1 MTAESPT
8 RRSRFK
14 HPMNRKLERG
24 GVLLATLFFVTVLSA
39 SAAAVLGLSLYSYRL
54 ALRNDARAQAK
65 AVAETEM
72 DWIYYQFMNLILG
85 GTDPW
90 DTAGILATTLPADTG
105 ADHTTVI
112 PTTNQIP
119 FLKDHQTAGW
129 IVRRSVV
136 RNRFAQGEIPGTQD
150 RGTIYYIDVRIEVLP
165 PPSNSFA
172 GSLTVHTGRYFQCS
186 RTSVFQFAIFFQGDL
201 EMAPGKDMTVN
212 GDISAN
218 GSIYMGTWN
227 GGNHATITLNN
238 QVRYLKDD
246 YFNTLSDRTTT
257 TYREPNTP
265 DNPHLSV
272 DPVFGTSEATQV
284 VPMDKPENLLGGVNA
299 EALVASRPD
308 LFPTVNDVYRS
319 LIAPSPDDASSQEYP
334 SYNPSLGDAT
344 AISAQRL
351 YNRASLRITVD
362 ADGTIHFRKKDSSTD
377 LDPALFAGVL
387 TDFSPPPH
395 TTPVYVTTVT
405 DLREASVSPDT
416 LVNVTEIDV
425 STLQAKLAAVFPG
438 TDPNDPTTF
447 DGTLYVNLK
456 NGDINR
462 PPSIRLI
469 NGEATP
475 TVGSKGF
482 SVATNGGIY
491 VKGNYNTT
499 LKSDGSYNPTM
510 LMGDSVTL
518 LSSNWDDANA
528 ANPDVNSRDATGG
541 TVTIAGGVLTGNVSA
556 TPTTISGGAQ
566 NLLRYLENWTGTNVS
581 VLGSLG
587 RLFDSK
593 YYIRPFQQ
601 PGTVYLAPDNRTFT
615 YSDALQTVPPPD
627 APMTTNFSR
636 GSFFY
641 W

>member
-1 MTAESPT
+1 M
-8 RRSRFK
+8 K
-14 HPMNRKLERG
+14 RKLERG
-24 GVLLATLFFVTVLSA
+24 GVLLATLVFVTVLSA

-54 ALRNDARAQAK
+54 ALRNEVRAQAK
-65 AVAETEM
+65 AVADTEM
-72 DWIYYQFMNLILG
+72 DWVYYQFMNLILT

-90 DTAGILATTLPADTG
+90 DTVGILATTLPAETG
-105 ADHTTVI
+105 AVGSTVI
-112 PTTNQIP
+112 PTIPYDP
-119 FLKDHQTAGW
+119 FLKDYQTAGW
-129 IVRRSVV
+129 KVRRSLVYD
-136 RNRFAQGEIPGTQD
+136 RPPLTGQIPGTQD
-150 RGTIYYIDVRIEVLP
+150 RGTIYYIDVRVEVLP

-172 GSLTVHTGRYFQCS
+172 GSVTVRAGRYFQCS

-201 EMAPGKDMTVN
+201 EMAPGRDMTVN

-218 GSIYMGTWN
+218 GSIYMGTWD

-265 DNPHLSV
+265 DNPHLTV
-272 DPVFGTSEATQV
+272 DPVFGTSQATQV
-284 VPMDKPENLLGGVNA
+284 VPMDKPENLLGGVDA
-299 EALVASRPD
+299 DALVAARPD

-319 LIAPSPDDASSQEYP
+319 LIAPSPDDAGSQEYP
-334 SYNPSLGDAT
+334 LYNQGLGDDT
-344 AISAQRL
+344 TIIAQRM
-351 YNRASLRITVD
+351 YTRASLRITVD
-362 ADGTIHFRKKDSSTD
+362 ADGTVHFRKNGASTD
-377 LDPALFAGVL
+377 LDPANFAGVL

-395 TTPVYVTTVT
+395 TSPVYVTTVY
-405 DLREASVSPDT
+405 DQREAMP
-416 LVNVTEIDV
+416 VNVTEIDV
-425 STLQAKLAAVFPG
+425 SALQAKLVASFPG
-438 TDPNDPTTF
+438 TDPNDPAVTF

-456 NGDINR
+456 NGDTNR

-469 NGEATP
+469 NAATTP
-475 TVGSKGF
+475 TLSSKGF

-491 VKGNYNTT
+491 VVGNYNTEPT
-499 LKSDGSYNPTM
+499 NHDYVNPVYNPAM
-510 LMGDSVTL
+510 LMGDAVTL
-518 LSSNWDDANA
+518 LSTNWNDANA
-528 ANPDVNSRDATGG
+528 ANPDVTARPSTGG

-556 TPTTISGGAQ
+556 TATTISGGAQ
-566 NLLRYLENWTGTNVS
+566 NLLRYLENWTGTSVS
-581 VLGSLG
+581 VLGSIG

-615 YSDALQTVPPPD
+615 YSDALQTEPPPD

-636 GSFFY
+636 GSYFY